1 MLSRTIEGCAHN
13 RFLVFTVVLIL
24 TLAGIWSLQH
34 IPLDALPDI
43 SDVQVIVHTSWMGQ
57 PPDVIED
64 QVTYPIVT
72 SLLAVPH
79 VKAVRAQTMFG
90 DSYVYVV
97 FQDGTD
103 LYWARSR
110 VIEYLQ
116 QISGRLPEN
125 VHPSIGPDATGA
137 GWVYEYAIV
146 DKSGKHSL
154 ADLRSLQDWRLRYTL
169 ETVPGVAEV
178 ASIGGYVRQYQV
190 QLDPNKLLAYGIPLS
205 TVIDRVKASTNEV
218 GGRVLDLSGAEYMI
232 RGLGYLRSLDDLAS
246 IAVGSKNG
254 TPVLLRDLGAVSFG
268 PDIREGVAEWNGEGE
283 TVGGIIVMRQGMNA
297 LSVINGVKQKL
308 REIAPSLPA
317 GVVIMPGYDRSGL
330 IDASIKTLQRD
341 LLEEAIIVS
350 VVIIVFL
357 FHFRSALIAIL
368 ALPIAVLVA
377 FIPMYWLGVTSN
389 IMSLGGIALAIGVLV
404 DASIV
409 MVENGYRHL
418 AERQENSFEP
428 VSRPE
433 RRTILINA
441 AKQVGPALFFSLLI
455 IVVSF
460 LPVFLLEAQEGRMF
474 RPLAWTKTLAVG
486 SSSILAITLV
496 PVLMVMLIR
505 GKLRPE
511 RANPISR
518 ITQAIYLPIL
528 RWCLRHRWLTIAVNL
543 IFLIATLPLATKLGS
558 QFMPPLFE
566 GSTLYMPTA
575 LPGISIEQAKVLLQQ
590 QDRILR
596 SFPEVASVFGAVG
609 RSDSATDNAPLDMY
623 DTTVMLKPR
632 GHWPAGM
639 TYEKLIQQMDEKL
652 QFPGLSNTWTMPVEN
667 RLDMELT
674 GIKTPLGLKVQG
686 PDVNGIQ
693 QLASQIQD
701 VLSGVPETRS
711 IFAEKV
717 AQGFYVNVEVN
728 RPEAARYGLTVADIQ
743 TAVASGIGG
752 ENIAENIEGRERYP
766 INVRYQRDFR
776 DNIDKMRAVLIG
788 APSGV
793 QIPLGQVARISFS
806 RGPAMIRDEDGALTG
821 YIYID
826 LKNTD
831 YGGFVAQADKLLHD
845 KLTLPP
851 NYSYEWSG
859 EYELEL
865 RAKQRLKLILPVV
878 FFLIFLLLYLV
889 FKSVAEAFV
898 LIFPT
903 IYAMSGGL
911 LLQWLLKYNFSV
923 AVAVGYI
930 ALFGI
935 AVETGVVMV
944 VYLHESLE
952 RRLQSGKPLTNADVE
967 EAVIEGAVHRL
978 RPKLMTVCAVLA
990 SLIPILWESGIGSD
1004 VMKPIAAPIVGG
1016 MITSTVHVLIL
1027 VPVFF
1032 VMMKERALRRGTLG
1046 SDRHGSTST
1055 PSGSIA
1061 EPTD

>member
-1 MLSRTIEGCAHN
+1 MLSKIIETCARN
-13 RFLVFTVVLIL
+13 RFLVFAAVLML

-34 IPLDALPDI
+34 MPLDALPDI
-43 SDVQVIVHTSWMGQ
+43 SDVQVIVHTNWMGE
-57 PPDVIED
+57 PPDAIED

-72 SLLAVPH
+72 SLLAAPH

-116 QISGRLPEN
+116 QISGRLPAN

-146 DKSGKHSL
+146 DKSGRHSL
-154 ADLRSLQDWRLRYTL
+154 ADLRSLQDWHLRYAL

-190 QLDPNKLLAYGIPLS
+190 QLDPSKLLAYGIPLS

-232 RGLGYLRSLDDLAS
+232 RGLGYLRSLDDLATV
-246 IAVGSKNG
+246 AVGSNNG
-254 TPVLLRDLGAVSFG
+254 TPVLVRDLGTVSFD

-297 LSVINGVKQKL
+297 LDVINGVKKKL

-350 VVIIVFL
+350 FVIIIFL

-418 AERQENSFEP
+418 SERQADNAGP
-428 VSRPE
+428 VLETE
-433 RRTILINA
+433 RRAILIHA

-528 RWCLRHRWLTIAVNL
+528 RWCLRYRWFTIAVNL
-543 IFLIATLPLATKLGS
+543 IFLIATIPLATKLGS

-590 QDRILR
+590 QDRVLR
-596 SFPEVASVFGAVG
+596 SFPEVASVFGTVG

-623 DTTVMLKPR
+623 DTTVMLRPR
-632 GHWPAGM
+632 EQWPAGM
-639 TYEKLIQQMDEKL
+639 TYEKLIQQMDDKL

-686 PDVNGIQ
+686 PDINGIQ
-693 QLASQIQD
+693 KLATQIQNL
-701 VLSGVPETRS
+701 LSGLPEMRS
-711 IFAEKV
+711 VFAEKV

-776 DNIDKMRAVLIG
+776 DNIDKMRGVLIG
-788 APSGV
+788 TSSGA
-793 QIPLGQVARISFS
+793 QIPLGQVANISFS

-831 YGGFVAQADKLLHD
+831 YGGFVAKADKLLHD
-845 KLTLPP
+845 KLVLPP
-851 NYSYEWSG
+851 NYSYQWSG
-859 EYELEL
+859 EYQLEQH
-865 RAKQRLKLILPVV
+865 AKQRLELILPIV
-878 FFLIFLLLYLV
+878 FFVIFMLLYLV
-889 FKSVAEAFV
+889 FHSIAEALV

-911 LLQWLLKYNFSV
+911 LLQWLLHYNFSV

-930 ALFGI
+930 ALFGV

-944 VYLHESLE
+944 VYLHEALE
-952 RRLQSGKPLTNADVE
+952 RKLQTGKPLTNADVE
-967 EAVIEGAVHRL
+967 AAAIEGAVHRL

-990 SLIPILWESGIGSD
+990 SLAPILWESGIGSD

-1016 MITSTVHVLIL
+1016 MITSTIHVLIL

-1032 VMMKERALRRGTLG
+1032 VMMKERALKNGGLVPQGRRSHDVARDEG
-1046 SDRHGSTST
+1046 
-1055 PSGSIA
+1055 
-1061 EPTD
+1061 E